1 MSHHNYLTKILPK
14 GVVMESVALSSKGQF
29 VLPKAIRTRHHWQAG
44 TRLVVIDRGDEVVIK
59 NAEPFAVTSFESADT
74 PSVYKGKRLSIADME
89 SAIAFEAGKQ
99 K

>member
-1 MSHHNYLTKILPK
+1 
-14 GVVMESVALSSKGQF
+14 MESIALSSKGQF

-59 NAEPFAVTSFESADT
+59 TAEPFAASNFEPIDA
-74 PSVYKGKRLSIADME
+74 PSVYKGRRLSIADMDN
-89 SAIAFEAGKQ
+89 AVAVEAGTQ

>member
-1 MSHHNYLTKILPK
+1 
-14 GVVMESVALSSKGQF
+14 MESVALSSKGQF

-59 NAEPFAVTSFESADT
+59 SAEPFEPTSFESPAA
-74 PSVYKGKRLSIADME
+74 PSVYQGRRLSLEEMD
-89 SAIAFEAGKQ
+89 SAIDAEAGKQ

>member
-1 MSHHNYLTKILPK
+1 
-14 GVVMESVALSSKGQF
+14 MESVALSSKGQF

-59 NAEPFAVTSFESADT
+59 TAEPFAPTSFESIDA
-74 PSVYKGKRLSIADME
+74 PSVYKGKRLSITEMDR
-89 SAIAFEAGKQ
+89 AIAAEAGTQ